1 MVKSRHRQLSK
12 TFRDTV
18 HGLITLPPVCVAII
32 DDPVFQRLRGL
43 KQLGTVHLVF
53 PTASHTRF
61 EHSLGVSYLAGKMA
75 RHLRRVQPQLGITDA
90 EITCCQVAGLCHD
103 LGHGILSHSFDQF
116 VHQAG
121 CDEEWTHEKGSLML
135 LDDIVA
141 RNDAFKREFGFCG
154 LGASENLVMIKE
166 MILGC
171 PSKAPA
177 EWKWTGRPGKE
188 FLFQIVANQQNGIDV
203 DKFDYLARDAR
214 AVDVNNAFDAKRLI
228 KSSRVLSLHGTMQ
241 ICFDVKEFYNVHEL
255 FKTRYSMHK
264 RVYQH
269 RVVHATSAMMIDA
282 LLSADKAGFA
292 PLLSSQGEFIKVS
305 HATTDMVAYTSMT
318 DCVLHQLQYSNEPQ
332 FEEARTLL
340 QRVSTRKLYK
350 LVGEHAIGC
359 SSSES
364 LASIKK
370 QVLEF
375 VVAHDESSALSGSS
389 VPTTQKKV
397 ADEVQE
403 QATTEATTEAT
414 TTTATPKTTKL
425 QLKQQAS
432 LSLSSVVTPDDLYVC
447 VFTIDYG
454 MGNLNPVDRV
464 GFYNKRG
471 ALALKDNQVVAEH
484 MLSKQVKCEIPK
496 AFSQTYLRLYL
507 KSLDVAKLETAS
519 RAWQAWLSAQPDSD

>member
-1 MVKSRHRQLSK
+1 MKTFASAAASLVSSRRRHLSK

-18 HGLITLPPVCVAII
+18 HGLITLPPPCVAII
-32 DDPVFQRLRGL
+32 DDPTFQRLRGL

-61 EHSLGVSYLAGKMA
+61 EHSLGVSYLAGKFA
-75 RHLRRVQPQLGITDA
+75 RHLRSVQPELGITDP
-90 EITCCQVAGLCHD
+90 EIMCCQIAGLCHD
-103 LGHGILSHSFDQF
+103 LGHGPLSHSFDHF

-121 CDEEWTHEKGSLML
+121 CDEQWTHEKGSLIL
-135 LDDIVA
+135 LDYIVEH
-141 RNDAFKREFGFCG
+141 NDAVQRAFNFCG
-154 LGASENLVMIKE
+154 LGGPESLVMIKE
-166 MILGC
+166 MILGDA
-171 PSKAPA
+171 SKAPT
-177 EWKWTGRPGKE
+177 EWEWTGRPGKE

-214 AVDVNNAFDAKRLI
+214 AVDVNNAFDAKRII
-228 KSSRVLSLHGTMQ
+228 KSSRVLNLDGIMQ

-292 PLLSSQGEFIKVS
+292 PLLSADGTFIKMS
-305 HATTDMVAYTSMT
+305 QSTTDMAAYASMT

-332 FEEARTLL
+332 LEGARTLL

-350 LVGEHAIGC
+350 LVGEHVLGST
-359 SSSES
+359 SSSF
-364 LASIKK
+364 ASIKK

-375 VVAHDESSALSGSS
+375 VVAHASAPPNSSGAQQE
-389 VPTTQKKV
+389 QKKV
-397 ADEVQE
+397 ADEIQDQPAAKATKQPE
-403 QATTEATTEAT
+403 QQG
-414 TTTATPKTTKL
+414 L
-425 QLKQQAS
+425 AS
-432 LSLSSVVTPDDLYVC
+432 PLTPDDLYVC
-447 VFTIDYG
+447 VFNIDYG

-471 ALALKDNQVVAEH
+471 ASALKDNQITADYMRSNDV
-484 MLSKQVKCEIPK
+484 LCEIPK

-507 KSLDVAKLETAS
+507 KPLDVHKLNSANQ
-519 RAWQAWLSAQPDSD
+519 AWQAWLASQVDFD